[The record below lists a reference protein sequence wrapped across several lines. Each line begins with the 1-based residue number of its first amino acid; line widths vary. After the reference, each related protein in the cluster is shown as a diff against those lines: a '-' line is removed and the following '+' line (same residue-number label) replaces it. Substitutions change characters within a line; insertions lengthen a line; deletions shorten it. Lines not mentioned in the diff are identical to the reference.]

1 MTDRKWF
8 PYIRSE
14 SWHKKYANHDEI
26 GSTHVGS
33 VAGMQ
38 VTLNV
43 SQSFLPSSLNL
54 KSQIFKFVT
63 HEPIKLVRILQTDMA
78 KREGRRYRV

>member
-26 GSTHVGS
+26 GSTHVGT
-33 VAGMQ
+33 Q

-43 SQSFLPSSLNL
+43 SQSILPSSLNL

-63 HEPIKLVRILQTDMA
+63 HEPTELVRILQTDMA
-78 KREGRRYRV
+78 QREGRRYRV